1 MSTVSPVGV
10 VRAAISSGSALLA
23 AMDAVTALIEA
34 GLLAAD
40 KERTAGPLALQEI
53 RQARV
58 GADTHSRIN
67 PATAA
72 RAVVAV
78 LEQHNLL
85 TQPPNGEAA

>member
-1 MSTVSPVGV
+1 MNPVEV
-10 VRAAISSGSALLA
+10 ARRAIRSGSTLLA

-40 KERTAGPLALQEI
+40 TELVAGPLTLRAI
-53 RQARV
+53 RQVRA

-72 RAVVAV
+72 RAVVSV
-78 LEQHNLL
+78 LREHNLL
-85 TQPPNGEAA
+85 TEPTNGEAA

>member
-1 MSTVSPVGV
+1 MNPVEV
-10 VRAAISSGSALLA
+10 ARCAIRSGSVLLA

-40 KERTAGPLALQEI
+40 KERTAGPLALQAI
-53 RQARV
+53 RQARA

-72 RAVVAV
+72 HAVVAV

-85 TQPPNGEAA
+85 TPPPNGEAA